1 LPAFTWFADQPEKL
15 SGSIFVSD
23 PALNALF
30 SRSKQIRTPLAL
42 CHAEGIFVPDQGPID
57 AIERKALTL
66 SSYTAVNAEENEM
79 NTIRRIDPFV
89 EFNRIAGLIDQMAE
103 PTRSAAHMMPIDL
116 LEHEGSFIIRAAV
129 PGVPAEGLD
138 VSLEG
143 DVLTLKAEA
152 PHGQPK
158 GSKAFRTEIR
168 SGALTRSI
176 RIPEGYD
183 LTQISAE
190 MSEGLAVIR
199 IPRLA
204 PEEPHAIKVQVQPKA

>member
-1 LPAFTWFADQPEKL
+1 
-15 SGSIFVSD
+15 
-23 PALNALF
+23 
-30 SRSKQIRTPLAL
+30 
-42 CHAEGIFVPDQGPID
+42 
-57 AIERKALTL
+57 
-66 SSYTAVNAEENEM
+66 M
-79 NTIRRIDPFV
+79 NTIRRIDPFA

-129 PGVPAEGLD
+129 PGVPAEGMD

-152 PHGQPK
+152 PHGQPE

-176 RIPEGYD
+176 RLPEGYD

-204 PEEPHAIKVQVQPKA
+204 PEEPQAIKVQVQPKA